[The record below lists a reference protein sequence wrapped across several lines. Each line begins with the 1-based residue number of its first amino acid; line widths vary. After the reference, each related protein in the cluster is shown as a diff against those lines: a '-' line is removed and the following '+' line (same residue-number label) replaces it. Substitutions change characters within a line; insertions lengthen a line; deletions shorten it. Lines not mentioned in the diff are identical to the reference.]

1 MSLLGRGAFF
11 TCALGVVLVSGF
23 QSVQMAD
30 AKEPIKKAEDVLVQS
45 PSALAACDEL
55 RRCVGDFARTLR
67 GIEEVNDVGLFFQ
80 FQRDRV
86 RGIRALARYVEAGV
100 SQQPGDVDLRAAIVS
115 ALRKLHEDLNP
126 IELGLRGIEKRP
138 NSIAQAHELGDKLL
152 KSEAFR
158 ALAEKRGFKAPI
170 VIEESRLP

>member
-11 TCALGVVLVSGF
+11 TCALGVVFVSCF
-23 QSVQMAD
+23 HSVQMAE
-30 AKEPIKKAEDVLVQS
+30 ANEPIKKAEDVPVQS

-86 RGIRALARYVEAGV
+86 RGIRALARYVEAGI
-100 SQQPGDVDLRAAIVS
+100 SQQPGEVELRAAIVS
-115 ALRKLHEDLNP
+115 ALRKLQEDLNP

>member
-11 TCALGVVLVSGF
+11 TCALGVVFVSCF
-23 QSVQMAD
+23 HSVQMAE
-30 AKEPIKKAEDVLVQS
+30 ANEPIKKPEDVPVQS

-86 RGIRALARYVEAGV
+86 RGIRALARYVEAGI
-100 SQQPGDVDLRAAIVS
+100 SQQPGEVELRAAIVS
-115 ALRKLHEDLNP
+115 ALRKLQEDLNP

-158 ALAEKRGFKAPI
+158 ALAEKRGF
-170 VIEESRLP
+170 

>member
-1 MSLLGRGAFF
+1 MSLLGRGVFF
-11 TCALGVVLVSGF
+11 TCALGVVFVSCF
-23 QSVQMAD
+23 HSVQMAE
-30 AKEPIKKAEDVLVQS
+30 ANEPIKKPEDVPVQS

-86 RGIRALARYVEAGV
+86 RGIRALARYVEAGI
-100 SQQPGDVDLRAAIVS
+100 SQQPGEVELRAAIVS

-126 IELGLRGIEKRP
+126 IEVGLRGIEKRP